1 MGSLCRGTHR
11 YQAREGERGR
21 LGVRQ
26 TLSTDLSDSC
36 HNDTSPELAHHNQ
49 QSMAG
54 PSHNHQI
61 NDNPRPEQ
69 EVMSS
74 LTHFSAANSEHSQ
87 SQWDVFLF
95 LGCCLLV
102 TLLFSVFEP
111 VCFMPGCK

>member
-36 HNDTSPELAHHNQ
+36 HNDTELTHHNQ

-54 PSHNHQI
+54 PGHNHQI
-61 NDNPRPEQ
+61 TDNPRPEQ

-87 SQWDVFLF
+87 SQWDVFLLF
-95 LGCCLLV
+95 ACCLLV

-111 VCFMPGCK
+111 PVFYAGL